1 MTRPPILGG
10 LFLTVDMCR
19 LCEMKDSRQYRID
32 VRYYIDKESK
42 AEQKEGT

>member
-1 MTRPPILGG
+1 MGA
-10 LFLTVDMCR
+10 FLLTIEMCR